1 MPKQPAVYILS
12 SKPNGTLYVGVTSD
26 LVKRCWEHK
35 NDLGDGFTTI
45 RSSPVGLLR
54 VTCGYDFSDNK
65 RKTIEKME
73 PGLEIETDPET
84 QPGLE
89 RFMAGD

>member
-1 MPKQPAVYILS
+1 MSQGKEIALIGYSGHAFVAADIFASANKQVSAY
-12 SKPNGTLYVGVTSD
+12 
-26 LVKRCWEHK
+26 C
-35 NDLGDGFTTI
+35 
-45 RSSPVGLLR
+45 
-54 VTCGYDFSDNK
+54 DFSEKGFNPYNLKYLGREQDE
-65 RKTIEKME
+65 KTIEKME